1 MSAREDATT
10 GRPRRWGRIAIVA
23 GVILLGLAPWWG
35 PAVLRP
41 LAFFRVRHIEVRG
54 ARYASPAD
62 IARALKVDTSRSLWD
77 DTRTLELRAEQ
88 LPEVRAA
95 SISRDMPSTLVVQ
108 IEENV
113 PIALAPTPTG
123 MKAYDEEGRALQI
136 DPSRTPMDLPVIS
149 RRDTAVLRLLGEVRA
164 SDPSLFARI
173 SELRRSGRDELLMQL
188 VTVPVRM
195 MDNVTAE
202 RLSQISSV
210 EEDLSRRHAKAV
222 ELDLRYR
229 DQVIARIQ

>member
-1 MSAREDATT
+1 MKSGDEASTRK
-10 GRPRRWGRIAIVA
+10 RRRWRRITLVA
-23 GVILLGLAPWWG
+23 GVVLVGLIPWWG
-35 PAVLRP
+35 PAILRP

-62 IARALKVDTSRSLWD
+62 IARALKVDTARSVWD
-77 DTRTLELRAEQ
+77 DTRTLEARAEQ

-95 SISRDMPSTLVVQ
+95 TISRHLPSTLVVQ
-108 IEENV
+108 VEENV
-113 PIALAPTPTG
+113 PIAFVPTPNG
-123 MKAYDEEGRALQI
+123 MKAYDEDGRALQI

-173 SELRRSGRDELLMQL
+173 SELRRSGRDELVMQL

-210 EEDLSRRHAKAV
+210 EEDLTRRHARAV
-222 ELDLRYR
+222 ELDLRFR

>member
-1 MSAREDATT
+1 MSARHVVAI
-10 GRPRRWGRIAIVA
+10 GKRRHWGRIAVVA
-23 GVILLGLAPWWG
+23 GIALLGLVPWWG
-35 PAVLRP
+35 PAILRP

-54 ARYASPAD
+54 ARYASPAE

-77 DTRTLELRAEQ
+77 DTRILETRAEQ

-95 SISRDMPSTLVVQ
+95 SISRDLPSTLVVQ
-108 IEENV
+108 VEENV
-113 PIALAPTPTG
+113 PIAFVPTPAG

-173 SELRRSGRDELLMQL
+173 SELRRSGRDELVMQL

-210 EEDLSRRHAKAV
+210 EEDLNRRHAKAV
-222 ELDLRYR
+222 ELDLRFR